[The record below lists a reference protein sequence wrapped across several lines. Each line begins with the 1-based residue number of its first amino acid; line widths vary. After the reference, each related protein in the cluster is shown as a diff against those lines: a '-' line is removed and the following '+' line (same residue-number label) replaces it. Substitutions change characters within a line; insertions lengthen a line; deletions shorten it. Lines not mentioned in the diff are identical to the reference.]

1 MKDEWLEN
9 DAHHVWHPFTQH
21 QTADAPLPVVRAE
34 GSQLFDEEGNTYI
47 DANSSWWVNVHGHGH
62 PYLANALQKQF
73 EVLDHV
79 VFAGVTHP
87 KAVELATRIAH
98 SLPGPLKR
106 VFFSDNGSTSV
117 EVALKMAFQ
126 FYFNRGEQRTKVL
139 ALEGAYHGD
148 TFGAMSVGQ
157 RAYFNAPFEH
167 LFFEADY
174 LPFPDESSATN
185 SLESAARLLQNG
197 ECAALIVEPLV
208 QGAAGMRVYDKK
220 WLNTLMKI
228 ARENS
233 VVIIFDEVMTGFGRT
248 GEMYALN
255 HLDEIPDIVCLSKG
269 LTGGVLPLGLTVAS
283 EEIFEAFLA
292 PETAKALLHGHS
304 FTANALTCALSCAS
318 LDIFEKATTWSNIRQ
333 IERWHEEFKQ
343 TLSKRDDVM
352 KISQLGTI
360 LRFEIVDNAN
370 GSYFTKFRDVV
381 YASLLAHGVLL
392 RPLGNVVFINP
403 PYCLTREEY
412 QRISHAILSTLDT
425 LKEKRN

>member
-255 HLDEIPDIVCLSKG
+255 HLDEIPD
-269 LTGGVLPLGLTVAS
+269 
-283 EEIFEAFLA
+283 
-292 PETAKALLHGHS
+292 
-304 FTANALTCALSCAS
+304 
-318 LDIFEKATTWSNIRQ
+318 
-333 IERWHEEFKQ
+333 
-343 TLSKRDDVM
+343 
-352 KISQLGTI
+352 KIG
-360 LRFEIVDNAN
+360 R
-370 GSYFTKFRDVV
+370 
-381 YASLLAHGVLL
+381 AHV
-392 RPLGNVVFINP
+392 
-403 PYCLTREEY
+403 
-412 QRISHAILSTLDT
+412 
-425 LKEKRN
+425 